1 MKLRFTPRAVQD
13 LADLA
18 DTIHARNPNAARH
31 VRAAIL
37 QSLQNLVLFPYV
49 GRPQTVAGVRKL
61 ITRKYPYLVYYT
73 VDEPGEEIVILTIH
87 HPSRKREHED
97 A

>member
-1 MKLRFTPRAVQD
+1 MWAKLPDGRM
-13 LADLA
+13 
-18 DTIHARNPNAARH
+18 TISTGFRGYGG
-31 VRAAIL
+31 
-37 QSLQNLVLFPYV
+37 VLS

-87 HPSRKREHED
+87 HSSRKREHED